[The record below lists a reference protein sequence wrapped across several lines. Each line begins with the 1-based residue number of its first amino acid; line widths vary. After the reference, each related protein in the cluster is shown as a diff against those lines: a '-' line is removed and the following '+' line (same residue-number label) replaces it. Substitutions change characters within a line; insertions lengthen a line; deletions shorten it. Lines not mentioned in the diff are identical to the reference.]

1 MQINNVHRVPG
12 SLLQELAWIDQHRRR
27 VSMSHALYKLSL
39 EATVYHIR
47 KERNFHIFQNKSD
60 GMDAVVKRTAD
71 IWFCISSWRNKRS
84 SINQNLCLVWNI
96 SCKIFAISQV
106 EL

>member
-60 GMDAVVKRTAD
+60 GMDAVVK
-71 IWFCISSWRNKRS
+71 
-84 SINQNLCLVWNI
+84 
-96 SCKIFAISQV
+96 
-106 EL
+106 